1 MNKGTKIALV
11 KMNDGTVSAYSSNGE
26 MIKLTRMQRG
36 VLSKYKSNTYIIDI
50 HKEFGIMNG
59 LLDDD
64 FKVIKNDEVV
74 YRMHK

>member
-1 MNKGTKIALV
+1 MKKGTKIALV
-11 KMNDGTVSAYSSNGE
+11 KMNGGIVSAYSSNGE
-26 MIKLTRMQRG
+26 IIKLTRMQRG
-36 VLSKYKSNTYIIDI
+36 ILSKYKSNTYIDDI
-50 HKEFGIMNG
+50 HKEFGIING